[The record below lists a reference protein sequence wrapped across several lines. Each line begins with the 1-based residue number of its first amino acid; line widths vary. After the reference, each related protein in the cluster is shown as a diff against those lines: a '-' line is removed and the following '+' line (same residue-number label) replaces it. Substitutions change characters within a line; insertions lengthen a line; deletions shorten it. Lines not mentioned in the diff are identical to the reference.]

1 MSDSQFDVVVFGA
14 TSFVGQI
21 LCQYLFDTY
30 GADGELKWAAAG
42 RSQDKLEQVKASLGD
57 AASALP
63 LITANANDA
72 DSLDALCAQTR
83 VVVSTVFGLHRGG
96 LLYPY

>member
-30 GADGELKWAAAG
+30 GTDGELKWAAAG

-63 LITANANDA
+63 LITPMPTTPTVWMPCAPRPAWWFQRWGLTRCMAN
-72 DSLDALCAQTR
+72 R
-83 VVVSTVFGLHRGG
+83 
-96 LLYPY
+96 